1 MDTDCAGWGPCF
13 GVHTLRWFN
22 MVDVNSH
29 ICSRYSLMI
38 GSQLEAGLRACAHNV

>member
-13 GVHTLRWFN
+13 GVYSLRWLN
-22 MVDVNSH
+22 MVNVNSH

-38 GSQLEAGLRACAHNV
+38 GPKPEAGLRACAHNI